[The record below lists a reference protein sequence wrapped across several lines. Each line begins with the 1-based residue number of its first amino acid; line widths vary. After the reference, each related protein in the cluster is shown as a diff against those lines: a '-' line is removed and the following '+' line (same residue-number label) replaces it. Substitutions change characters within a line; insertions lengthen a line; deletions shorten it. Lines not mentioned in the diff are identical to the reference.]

1 MELKRHLDLRYL
13 FVGLYMVLFV
23 LYIVIGLQPA
33 GAVDYDVSGYLSI
46 PAIDL
51 YSDVTSLDLDDNKLN
66 TPDYIVGSYS
76 QSSNKTLLI
85 GHSTTVFENL
95 HSIMLGDEIA
105 YDNKTYT
112 VVERYV
118 EAKESIV
125 MRDLMRAESRD
136 TIVLMT
142 CAGELLGGG
151 DATHRLIV
159 VAMRD

>member
-13 FVGLYMVLFV
+13 FVSLYMVLFV

-51 YSDVTSLDLDDNKLN
+51 HSDVTSLDLDGNRLN

-95 HSIMLGDEIA
+95 HSIMLGDEIV

-125 MRDLMRAESRD
+125 MGDLMRAESRD

-142 CAGELLGGG
+142 CAGELLGDG